1 MAEIVLRGGI
11 PGVRQTIDRM
21 NAAAREHGQPPVAS
35 EPLLALAEKL
45 LPHLRMAEW
54 HDRADAA
61 LAEVDE
67 LDLRDLRQVVVAA
80 DANARDEATRE
91 LAGQLRSA
99 LAQRVDTEH
108 ALWLDEITG
117 LLDDGR
123 VVRALRLSSRPP
135 KAGARFPAELA
146 ALLTE
151 ATAAA
156 LAADTLPDRYAT
168 VLDALA
174 FAPVRTQV
182 VPAGVPA
189 RANDDLLT
197 AVRKLADRLPQVA
210 AAFGIGAPAPAPA
223 PPAPPAPPVPA
234 PPAPPAAIPVP
245 PEPVQPVTAP
255 PAPADDGQAGDAS
268 LTS

>member
-1 MAEIVLRGGI
+1 
-11 PGVRQTIDRM
+11 
-21 NAAAREHGQPPVAS
+21 VAS

-108 ALWLDEITG
+108 AMWLDEITG

-146 ALLTE
+146 ARLTE

-210 AAFGIGAPAPAPA
+210 AAFGIGAPSPAPAPA
-223 PPAPPAPPVPA
+223 APPVPA
-234 PPAPPAAIPVP
+234 PPAPPAAIPAP
-245 PEPVQPVTAP
+245 PEPVLSVTAP
-255 PAPADDGQAGDAS
+255 PADDGQAGDAS